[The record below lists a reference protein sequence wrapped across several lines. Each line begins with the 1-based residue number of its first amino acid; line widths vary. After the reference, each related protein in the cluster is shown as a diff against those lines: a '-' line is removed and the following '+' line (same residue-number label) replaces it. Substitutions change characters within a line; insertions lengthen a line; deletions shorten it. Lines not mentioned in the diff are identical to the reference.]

1 MELKD
6 RIVEYRHQPRA
17 LEKLYREQ
25 PEAFLQALPAALE
38 QHPDSLV
45 LVAWKERL
53 YYRVELDSERTFE
66 NSSRIRS
73 PLWAVGLLAVFAG
86 ITTRVLL
93 FLVEEQTIVPVNL
106 VFGVL
111 PFLAAL
117 FLYRSRPDR
126 RVQIALIL
134 CFLISAI
141 FLNVLPLEERD
152 SILLSHLHLP
162 FFLWVVVGLAFAGD
176 AYRESSARLA
186 YLKFNGEFAI
196 LYAILAISGGLLTAL
211 TMALFQFAGLEIE
224 EFYFSNVVLPGAAFL
239 FLVASWLV
247 TGKLKL
253 SQALAPLIAR
263 IFSPLVLVTLL
274 AYLVTVV
281 LVGKNPFLDR
291 GFLLVFNGI
300 LLCVLA
306 IAIFSI
312 TELHGGQKKSL
323 SDYINTA
330 LIALA
335 LVIDSIA
342 FAAIAFR
349 LSSYGITPNRLA
361 VMGVNLII
369 WVNLASIL
377 LASIR
382 YLWNKKKVTDIQ
394 KAVTDYLPVYGLWA
408 AFVTF
413 AFPILFR

>member
-6 RIVEYRHQPRA
+6 CIVEYRHQPRA
-17 LEKLYREQ
+17 LEKLYREE
-25 PEAFLQALPAALE
+25 PEAFLQAFPAALE

-45 LVAWKERL
+45 LAAWKERL
-53 YYRVELDSERTFE
+53 YFGEEFDSDRPVQK
-66 NSSRIRS
+66 SSKIKS
-73 PLWAVGLLAVFAG
+73 PLWAVGLLAVLAG
-86 ITTRVLL
+86 ISTRVLL
-93 FLVEEQTIVPVNL
+93 FLVEEQTIAPANL
-106 VFGVL
+106 VFGVMPL
-111 PFLAAL
+111 LAAL
-117 FLYRSRPDR
+117 FLYYSRPER
-126 RVQIALIL
+126 RVTIALIL
-134 CFLISAI
+134 CFLIPAI
-141 FLNVLPLEERD
+141 YLNVLPLEERD
-152 SILLSHLHLP
+152 SILLSYLHLP
-162 FFLWVVVGLAFAGD
+162 FFLWVVVGMAFTGN

-211 TMALFQFAGLEIE
+211 TMALFQFVGLEIE

-239 FLVASWLV
+239 SLVASWLV

-263 IFSPLVLVTLL
+263 IFSPLVLMTLL

-281 LVGKNPFLDR
+281 LIGKNPFLDR

-312 TELHGGQKKSL
+312 TELHGDQKKSI

-335 LVIDSIA
+335 LIIDSIA

-361 VMGVNLII
+361 VMGANLII

-377 LASIR
+377 LASAR
-382 YLWNKKKVTDIQ
+382 YLWNKTKVTDIQ
-394 KAVTDYLPVYGLWA
+394 KAVTDYLPIYGLWA

-413 AFPILFR
+413 SFPLLFR

>member
-1 MELKD
+1 MDLKD
-6 RIVEYRHQPRA
+6 HIAEYRHQPRA
-17 LEKLYREQ
+17 LEELYREQ
-25 PEAFLQALPAALE
+25 PEAFLQAFPAALE

-45 LVAWKERL
+45 LAAWKERL
-53 YYRVELDSERTFE
+53 YYREEFDSDRPDQKP
-66 NSSRIRS
+66 SRIHS
-73 PLWAVGLLAVFAG
+73 ALWVVGLLAVLAA
-86 ITTRVLL
+86 ISTRVLL
-93 FLVEEQTIVPVNL
+93 YLVEEQTIAPANL

-111 PFLAAL
+111 PFLAVM

-126 RVQIALIL
+126 RVTIALIL
-134 CFLISAI
+134 CFLIPAI
-141 FLNVLPLEERD
+141 YLNVLPLEERD
-152 SILLSHLHLP
+152 SILLSYLHLP
-162 FFLWVVVGLAFAGD
+162 FFLWVVVGLAFTGNT
-176 AYRESSARLA
+176 YRESSARLA

-196 LYAILAISGGLLTAL
+196 LYAILALSGGLLTAL
-211 TMALFQFAGLEIE
+211 TMALFQFVGLEIE

-239 FLVASWLV
+239 SLLASWLV

-274 AYLVTVV
+274 AYLITVV

-306 IAIFSI
+306 ITIFSI
-312 TELHGGQKKSL
+312 TELHGEQKKNL
-323 SDYINTA
+323 SACINTA

-335 LVIDSIA
+335 LIIDSIA

-369 WVNLASIL
+369 WINLASVL
-377 LASIR
+377 LASVGF
-382 YLWNKKKVTDIQ
+382 LWGKKRVTDIQ
-394 KAVTDYLPVYGLWA
+394 KAVTEYLPIYGLWA